1 MLLFDLQW
9 LLFGFLLLLVA
20 AVSVAV
26 WLDRRRRKGAWEALP
41 GVEEVRP
48 VLERAPFGWLV
59 LEGVRTCR
67 YANPYACRLLGL
79 ASPPCQLPDTAWAHL
94 LNEDRV
100 AARLEAG
107 IEGRYRSSVSLPSDQ
122 VVRWWVASWDDPST
136 GLRQAQPSGPEHCL
150 DLVFLLDVTTQQ
162 RAEQAARFLL
172 SDLSHELRTPL
183 ATILTHL
190 EVLRLPDIPEDIG
203 RQSLYL
209 LKREAQRMAR
219 LVNDM
224 LELGRLETSAEIERR
239 PVSVLTVVEQAI
251 AQIAPQAE
259 GRETV
264 ISLEADAPLPLV
276 VGNADRLK
284 QVFLNLLNNAVTYS
298 RPGGRVMV
306 SLQRERE
313 GIACAVS
320 DTGPGIP
327 AEHLPHVTRR
337 FYRAVPQ
344 GEGGSGLGLA
354 LVKEILRRHQSR
366 LEIESQTEGEETG
379 TCVRFVLPVLPEEE
393 VER

>member
-1 MLLFDLQW
+1 MLLIDLQW
-9 LLFGFLLLLVA
+9 LIFGILLLLVA

-26 WLDRRRRKGAWEALP
+26 WLARRRRRKGSWESLP
-41 GVEEVRP
+41 GTEEVRP
-48 VLERAPFGWLV
+48 VLERAPFGALV
-59 LEGVRTCR
+59 LEDVRTCC
-67 YANPYACRLLGL
+67 YANSYACRLLGL
-79 ASPPCQLPDTAWAHL
+79 ASPPCQLPETAWVHL

-107 IEGRYRSSVSLPSDQ
+107 TEGRYRSSVSLPSDQ
-122 VVRWWVASWDDPST
+122 AVRWWVAPWS
-136 GLRQAQPSGPEHCL
+136 EL
-150 DLVFLLDVTTQQ
+150 DLVFLLDVTAQQ

-190 EVLRLPDIPEDIG
+190 QVLHLPDISTEIG
-203 RQSLYL
+203 QQSLHL
-209 LKREAQRMAR
+209 LKEEAQRMAR

-239 PVSVLTVVEQAI
+239 PVSLLTVEQAT

-259 GRETV
+259 EREIAV
-264 ISLEADAPLPLV
+264 SLEADAPLPLV

-284 QVFLNLLNNAVTYS
+284 QLFLNLLNNAVTYS
-298 RPGGRVMV
+298 RPGDKVMV
-306 SLQRERE
+306 SLRRERE

-344 GEGGSGLGLA
+344 GGGSGLGLA

-393 VER
+393 ER

>member
-20 AVSVAV
+20 TVSAAV
-26 WLDRRRRKGAWEALP
+26 WLGRRQRRKGAYEALP
-41 GVEEVRP
+41 GVEEVYP
-48 VLERAPFGWLV
+48 LLERVPFGVLV
-59 LEGVRTCR
+59 LEDIRTCC

-79 ASPPCQLPDTAWAHL
+79 ASPPCQLPETAWVHL

-107 IEGRYRSSVSLPSDQ
+107 IEGRYRSSVSLSSDQ
-122 VVRWWVASWDDPST
+122 VVRWWVDPC
-136 GLRQAQPSGPEHCL
+136 GDL

-190 EVLRLPDIPEDIG
+190 QVLLLPDISTEIG
-203 RQSLYL
+203 QQSLRL
-209 LKREAQRMAR
+209 LKEEAQRMAR
-219 LVNDM
+219 LVSDM

-239 PVSVLTVVEQAI
+239 PVNLLSVVEQAI

-259 GRETV
+259 EREIAV
-264 ISLEADAPLPLV
+264 SLEADAPLPLIL
-276 VGNADRLK
+276 GNADRLK
-284 QVFLNLLNNAVTYS
+284 QLFLNLLNNAVTYS
-298 RPGGRVMV
+298 RPGDRVIV
-306 SLQRERE
+306 SLRRGRE
-313 GIACAVS
+313 GIACAVC

-354 LVKEILRRHQSR
+354 LVKEILRRHQSH

-379 TCVRFVLPVLPEEE
+379 TRVRFVLPVLPEEE
-393 VER
+393 EE

>member
-26 WLDRRRRKGAWEALP
+26 WLARRQRRKGAYEALS
-41 GVEEVRP
+41 GVEEMHP
-48 VLERAPFGWLV
+48 MLERAPFGVLV
-59 LEGVRTCR
+59 LEDICTYS
-67 YANPYACRLLGL
+67 YANSYACRLLGL
-79 ASPPCQLPDTAWAHL
+79 ASPPCQLPETAWVHL

-107 IEGRYRSSVSLPSDQ
+107 IEGHYRSSVSLSSDQ
-122 VVRWWVASWDDPST
+122 VGRWWVIPWDS
-136 GLRQAQPSGPEHCL
+136 L

-190 EVLRLPDIPEDIG
+190 QVLLLPDISTEIG
-203 RQSLYL
+203 QQSLRL
-209 LKREAQRMAR
+209 LKAEAQRMAR
-219 LVNDM
+219 LVNDI
-224 LELGRLETSAEIERR
+224 LELGRLETSTEIERR
-239 PVSVLTVVEQAI
+239 PVSLLTVVEQAI

-259 GRETV
+259 EREIAV
-264 ISLEADAPLPLV
+264 SLEADAPLSLV
-276 VGNADRLK
+276 MGNADRLK
-284 QVFLNLLNNAVTYS
+284 QVFLNLLDNAVTYS
-298 RPGGRVMV
+298 RSGDRVMV
-306 SLQRERE
+306 SLRRERE

-379 TCVRFVLPVLPEEE
+379 TCVRFVLPVLLEEE
-393 VER
+393 EEQ

>member
-20 AVSVAV
+20 AVAVAV
-26 WLDRRRRKGAWEALP
+26 WLDRRQRRKRAWDALP
-41 GVEEVRP
+41 GAEEMRP
-48 VLERAPFGWLV
+48 VLESAPFGWLV
-59 LEGVRTCR
+59 LEGHHTCR
-67 YANPYACRLLGL
+67 YVNPYARRLLGL
-79 ASPPCQLPDTAWAHL
+79 ASPPCELPETVWVHL
-94 LNEDRV
+94 LDEDRV

-107 IEGRYRSSVSLPSDQ
+107 IEGRYRSSVSLSPDQ
-122 VVRWWVASWDDPST
+122 AVRWWVDPC
-136 GLRQAQPSGPEHCL
+136 GDL
-150 DLVFLLDVTTQQ
+150 DLVFLLDVTAQQ

-190 EVLRLPDIPEDIG
+190 QVLFLPDISIEIG
-203 RQSLYL
+203 QQSLRL
-209 LKREAQRMAR
+209 LKEEAQRMAR

-239 PVSVLTVVEQAI
+239 PVDLLTVVEQAI

-259 GRETV
+259 EREIV
-264 ISLEADAPLPLV
+264 VSLEADAPLPLV

-284 QVFLNLLNNAVTYS
+284 QVFLNLIDNAVTYS
-298 RPGGRVMV
+298 RPGDRVVV
-306 SLQRERE
+306 SLRRERE

-379 TCVRFVLPVLPEEE
+379 TCVHFVLPVLPEEE

>member
-1 MLLFDLQW
+1 MLFFDLQW
-9 LLFGFLLLLVA
+9 LLFGFLLVLVA

-26 WLDRRRRKGAWEALP
+26 WLDRQQRRKRAWDALP
-41 GVEEVRP
+41 GAAEMHP
-48 VLERAPFGWLV
+48 ILERAPLGLLV
-59 LEGVRTCR
+59 LEGPRTCR
-67 YANPYACRLLGL
+67 YANPYARRLLEL
-79 ASPPCQLPDTAWAHL
+79 SSPSCQLPEAGWVHL

-100 AARLEAG
+100 ATALEAG
-107 IEGRYRSSVSLPSDQ
+107 IEGRYRSSVSLPSGQ
-122 VVRWWVASWDDPST
+122 VVRWWVTPWGS
-136 GLRQAQPSGPEHCL
+136 L
-150 DLVFLLDVTTQQ
+150 DLVFLLDVTTQH

-172 SDLSHELRTPL
+172 SDLAHELRTPL
-183 ATILTHL
+183 ATILAHL
-190 EVLRLPDIPEDIG
+190 QVLLLPDISTEIG
-203 RQSLYL
+203 QQSLRL
-209 LKREAQRMAR
+209 LKEEAQRMAR

-239 PVSVLTVVEQAI
+239 PVDLLGVVEQAI
-251 AQIAPQAE
+251 AQTALQAKEREIA
-259 GRETV
+259 V
-264 ISLEADAPLPLV
+264 SLEADAPLPLV
-276 VGNADRLK
+276 LGNADRLK

-298 RPGGRVMV
+298 RPGDRVMV
-306 SLQRERE
+306 SLRLERE

-354 LVKEILRRHQSR
+354 LVKEILRLHQSR

-393 VER
+393 RER

>member
-20 AVSVAV
+20 AMAAAI
-26 WLDRRRRKGAWEALP
+26 WLDRRWRREREAVFLDP
-41 GVEEVRP
+41 ERGRA
-48 VLERAPFGWLV
+48 VLERAPFGLLV
-59 LEGVRTCR
+59 LDGPRACR
-67 YANPYACRLLGL
+67 YANSYACRLLEL
-79 ASPPCQLPDTAWAHL
+79 ASPPCWLPETAWVHL

-107 IEGRYRSSVSLPSDQ
+107 IEGRYRSVSLPSDQ
-122 VVRWWVASWDDPST
+122 VVRWWVAPWGD
-136 GLRQAQPSGPEHCL
+136 L
-150 DLVFLLDVTTQQ
+150 DLVFLLDVTAQQ
-162 RAEQAARFLL
+162 RAEQAARLLL

-190 EVLRLPDIPEDIG
+190 QVLLLPDISTEIG
-203 RQSLYL
+203 QQSLRL
-209 LKREAQRMAR
+209 LKEEAQRMAR

-239 PVSVLTVVEQAI
+239 PVELLTVVEEAI
-251 AQIAPQAE
+251 VQIAPQAE
-259 GRETV
+259 ERE
-264 ISLEADAPLPLV
+264 IALSLEADAPLPLV
-276 VGNADRLK
+276 LGDADRLK
-284 QVFLNLLNNAVTYS
+284 QVFLNLLDNAVKYS
-298 RPGGRVMV
+298 RPGDRAVV
-306 SLQRERE
+306 SLRRVRE
-313 GIACAVS
+313 GIACAVC

-366 LEIESQTEGEETG
+366 LEIESHTEGEERG

-393 VER
+393 AKR

>member
-20 AVSVAV
+20 TVSAAV
-26 WLDRRRRKGAWEALP
+26 WLGRRQRRKGAWEALP
-41 GVEEVRP
+41 GVEEMHP
-48 VLERAPFGWLV
+48 MLERAPFGVLV
-59 LEGVRTCR
+59 LEDIRTCS
-67 YANPYACRLLGL
+67 YANSYARRLLGL
-79 ASPPCQLPDTAWAHL
+79 ASPPCQLPETAWVHL

-122 VVRWWVASWDDPST
+122 VVRWWVDPC
-136 GLRQAQPSGPEHCL
+136 GDL

-190 EVLRLPDIPEDIG
+190 QVLLLPDISTEIG
-203 RQSLYL
+203 QQSLRL
-209 LKREAQRMAR
+209 LKEEAQRMAR

-239 PVSVLTVVEQAI
+239 PVSLLTVVEQAI

-259 GRETV
+259 EREIAV
-264 ISLEADAPLPLV
+264 SLEADAPLPLV

-284 QVFLNLLNNAVTYS
+284 QLFLNLLNNAVAYS
-298 RPGGRVMV
+298 CPGDRVMV
-306 SLQRERE
+306 SLRRERE

-344 GEGGSGLGLA
+344 AGGGSGLGLA

-393 VER
+393 EQ

>member
-1 MLLFDLQW
+1 MMLLFDLQW

-20 AVSVAV
+20 AVAVAV
-26 WLDRRRRKGAWEALP
+26 WLDRRRRRKGAWDALP
-41 GVEEVRP
+41 GVKEMHP
-48 VLERAPFGWLV
+48 MLECAPLGVLV
-59 LEGVRTCR
+59 LEGHHTCR
-67 YANPYACRLLGL
+67 YATPYACRLLGL
-79 ASPPCQLPDTAWAHL
+79 ASPPCRLPEEPWVQA
-94 LNEDRV
+94 LNEDR

-122 VVRWWVASWDDPST
+122 VVRWWVAPWGDPSIS
-136 GLRQAQPSGPEHCL
+136 SGHRL
-150 DLVFLLDVTTQQ
+150 DVVFLLDITSQQ
-162 RAEQAARFLL
+162 RVERAARFLL

-190 EVLRLPDIPEDIG
+190 EVLLLPDISTEIG
-203 RQSLYL
+203 QQSLRL
-209 LKREAQRMAR
+209 LKAEARRMVR

-224 LELGRLETSAEIERR
+224 LELGHLETSAEIERR
-239 PVSVLTVVEQAI
+239 PVDLLTVVEQAI

-259 GRETV
+259 ERETV

-284 QVFLNLLNNAVTYS
+284 QVFLNLLDNAVTYS
-298 RPGGRVMV
+298 RPGDRVVV

>member
-1 MLLFDLQW
+1 MFLFDLQW

-20 AVSVAV
+20 AVAVAV
-26 WLDRRRRKGAWEALP
+26 WLARRQRRKGDWEALP

-48 VLERAPFGWLV
+48 VLERAPFGVLV
-59 LEGVRTCR
+59 LEGRRTCR

-79 ASPPCQLPDTAWAHL
+79 ASPPCQLPETAWVHL

-107 IEGRYRSSVSLPSDQ
+107 IEGRYRSSVSLSSDQ
-122 VVRWWVASWDDPST
+122 VVRWWVTPW
-136 GLRQAQPSGPEHCL
+136 GGL
-150 DLVFLLDVTTQQ
+150 DLVFLLDVTAQQ

-190 EVLRLPDIPEDIG
+190 QVLLLPDISEDIG
-203 RQSLYL
+203 RQSLRL
-209 LKREAQRMAR
+209 LKEEAQRMAR

-239 PVSVLTVVEQAI
+239 PVSLLAVVEQAI

-259 GRETV
+259 EREIAV
-264 ISLEADAPLPLV
+264 SLEADTPLPLI

-298 RPGGRVMV
+298 RPGDRVMV

-354 LVKEILRRHQSR
+354 LVKEILRRHQSH

-379 TCVRFVLPVLPEEE
+379 TCVRFALPVLPEEE
-393 VER
+393 EG

>member
-1 MLLFDLQW
+1 MMLLFDLQW

-20 AVSVAV
+20 AVAVAV
-26 WLDRRRRKGAWEALP
+26 WLDRRQRRKGDWEALP

-59 LEGVRTCR
+59 LEGRRTCR

-79 ASPPCQLPDTAWAHL
+79 ASPPCQLPETAWVHL

-122 VVRWWVASWDDPST
+122 VVRWWGTPW
-136 GLRQAQPSGPEHCL
+136 GGL
-150 DLVFLLDVTTQQ
+150 DLVFLLDVTAQQ

-190 EVLRLPDIPEDIG
+190 QVLRLPDIPEDIG
-203 RQSLYL
+203 RQSLHL
-209 LKREAQRMAR
+209 LKGEAQRMAR

-224 LELGRLETSAEIERR
+224 LELGRLETTVELERR
-239 PVSVLTVVEQAI
+239 PLDLLALVEEVV
-251 AQIAPQAE
+251 AQVTPQAE
-259 GRETV
+259 ERKTRL
-264 ISLEADAPLPLV
+264 SLEADAPLPLV
-276 VGNADRLK
+276 VGDPDRLR
-284 QVFLNLLNNAVTYS
+284 QVFLNLLNNAITYS
-298 RPGGRVMV
+298 HLSDRVTV

-313 GIACAVS
+313 GIACVVR

-337 FYRAVPQ
+337 FYRVAPQ
-344 GEGGSGLGLA
+344 EMEGSGLGLT
-354 LVKEILRRHQSR
+354 LVEEILRRHQSR
-366 LEIESQTEGEETG
+366 LEIESQTEGEDTG
-379 TCVRFVLPVLPEEE
+379 TCVRFVLPVLTEEK
-393 VER
+393 VEG